1 MAGTPNL
8 FADNCTRGNAAAQA
22 LRTADA
28 SMEISLTDPQIWA
41 SLLTLTALEVV
52 LGIDNVIFISIVADR
67 LPPDKRDNARRIGLM
82 LALVVR
88 LILLASV
95 AWIVSLTKP
104 IFHIWEHGVSWRD
117 ILLIGGGL
125 FLLAKGTTEIHHAVE
140 GTDTRGRGKRGTLTY
155 SAALTQIVLLDIVFS
170 FDSIITA
177 VGMTRLLAVMY
188 AAVIISMILMLV
200 ASGPIA
206 AFIRQ
211 HPTIKMLA
219 LSFLIL
225 IGVALVADGLHFHI
239 PKGYLYFA
247 VFFSVAVEALN
258 LAATKRK
265 RRRR

>member
-1 MAGTPNL
+1 MGY
-8 FADNCTRGNAAAQA
+8 
-22 LRTADA
+22 
-28 SMEISLTDPQIWA
+28 SLTDPQIWA
-41 SLLTLTALEVV
+41 SLLTLTALEIV

-67 LPPDKRDNARRIGLM
+67 LPPRKRDNARRLGLA

-95 AWIVSLTKP
+95 AWIVGLTKP
-104 IFHIWEHGVSWRD
+104 IFQIWDHSVSYRD
-117 ILLIGGGL
+117 ILLICGGL

-140 GTDTRGRGKRGTLTY
+140 GDDDPNRKSRGSLTY
-155 SAALTQIVLLDIVFS
+155 TAALTQIVVLDIVFS

-177 VGMTRLLAVMY
+177 VGMTRLLGVMY

-206 AFIRQ
+206 AFIRR
-211 HPTIKMLA
+211 HPTVKMLA

-225 IGVALVADGLHFHI
+225 IGVALVADGLQFHI

-247 VFFSVAVEALN
+247 VAFSVAVEALN
-258 LAATKRK
+258 VAAAKRK
-265 RRRR
+265 RRQP